1 MEKPSRDARRAS
13 PDTVLVVDIHR
24 HAGISRAMLEEV
36 PRDGEPR
43 EACAEDGVAQ
53 GAAAVPSCRR
63 GRGGGGCDGSP
74 RVEAETGE

>member
-1 MEKPSRDARRAS
+1 MGRGKRRPRGEGDLEK
-13 PDTVLVVDIHR
+13 
-24 HAGISRAMLEEV
+24 V